1 MATQF
6 KGENFE
12 FPDEKPEETKAE
24 KVEEQLELEIEDDT
38 PPEDRG
44 RKSAPPPKDPTDE
57 ELSSYSEEV
66 QQRIKKFTRG
76 YHDERRA
83 KEAAE
88 RERLAAEEFARK
100 VYEENRRLKEQLKS
114 GSEVFIET
122 SKTVAQN
129 ELDTAKKK
137 LKDAFEAGDSDAL
150 VAAQEEV
157 AKATLKIDKAQ
168 TMRPVEIEQQE
179 EFKPAAKQA
188 PVDTKTKRWLEKNSD
203 WFGVDDEM
211 TMLAMGLDK
220 KLQKKYGAD
229 HIGSDEYFQEIDQ
242 TMRKRFPDYFRSHED
257 DDDPSQNSSD
267 PAEDEPPRRAS
278 KPSTPVAPA
287 TRSTPPNRVKLK
299 ASQVALARKLGIT
312 PEQYAKQVALLERN

>member
-1 MATQF
+1 MATKF
-6 KGENFE
+6 KGAEFE
-12 FPDEKPEETKAE
+12 FPDEKAE
-24 KVEEQLELEIEDDT
+24 KEDEVSNEIELEIEDDT
-38 PPEDRG
+38 PEEDRG
-44 RKSAPPPKDPTDE
+44 RKAAPPPKEPTDE
-57 ELSSYSEEV
+57 ELSSYSEDV
-66 QQRIKKFTRG
+66 QQRIKRFTRG

-122 SKTVAQN
+122 SKSAAQN
-129 ELDTAKKK
+129 ELDTAKRKMK
-137 LKDAFEAGDSDAL
+137 EAFEAGDAEAL
-150 VAAQEEV
+150 ATAQEEV
-157 AKATLKIDKAQ
+157 SKATLKMDKAQ
-168 TMRPVEIEQQE
+168 TMRPIQMQEEE
-179 EFKPAAKQA
+179 EFKPARQEEPKIS
-188 PVDTKTKRWLEKNSD
+188 PKTKKWIEKNNE

-220 KLQKKYGAD
+220 KLQRQYGAD
-229 HIGSDEYFQEIDQ
+229 YIGTDEYFQEIDR

-267 PAEDEPPRRAS
+267 PAEDETPRRAS
-278 KPSTPVAPA
+278 KISTPVAPA
-287 TRSTPPNRVKLK
+287 SRSTPPNRVKLK

-312 PEQYAKQVALLERN
+312 PEQYAKQVALLGRN

>member
-1 MATQF
+1 MALP
-6 KGENFE
+6 EFE
-12 FPDEKPEETKAE
+12 LPDPDKEDAATEDAKFE
-24 KVEEQLELEIEDDT
+24 VEIEDDT
-38 PPEDRG
+38 PPEDRR
-44 RKSAPPPKDPTDE
+44 RKPMKEPVEDPTED
-57 ELSSYSEEV
+57 ELSSYDEKV
-66 QQRIKKFTRG
+66 QARIKKFTRG

-88 RERLAAEEFARK
+88 RERVAAEDFARK

-122 SKTVAQN
+122 TKTAAQN

-157 AKATLKIDKAQ
+157 SKATLKIDKAQ
-168 TMRPVEIEQQE
+168 TMRPVEIEQQD
-179 EFKPAAKQA
+179 EFKPKQA
-188 PVDTKTKRWLEKNSD
+188 PVDGKTKRWVDKNSD

-257 DDDPSQNSSD
+257 DDDPSKNSSD

-312 PEQYAKQVALLERN
+312 PEQYAKQVAMLERN